1 MHSLQLSDN
10 FWWNSDQKL
19 TFYQYS
25 CVEKVKSIV
34 VYMKYL
40 HNIIIKG
47 NLTTTRETFISL
59 QCANSYISHGVIWNF
74 VDIRIL
80 GFPCTVPIAQNFNSL
95 NTT

>member
-1 MHSLQLSDN
+1 MSDN

-25 CVEKVKSIV
+25 CVDKVKSIV

-47 NLTTTRETFISL
+47 NLTTTRETIHQSTMCKLIHFS
-59 QCANSYISHGVIWNF
+59 
-74 VDIRIL
+74 
-80 GFPCTVPIAQNFNSL
+80 
-95 NTT
+95 